1 MTYRELLKLLNSIP
15 SERLDD
21 NVTVHDTYGDEFIA
35 AIDFI
40 RNENSDVLD
49 HGHYFLE
56 LKA

>member
-21 NVTVHDTYGDEFIA
+21 NVTVHDTCGDEYIA

-49 HGHYFLE
+49 DGHYFLE